1 MQSIS
6 SETKVCD
13 ACRSAYYKW
22 KRQNPDFG
30 DLLSRIEEEEL
41 AETDDNMDMNQ
52 VLKFFFSETAV
63 LVSSPQMF
71 QNDSMDSDII
81 DVAKVAITSDTN
93 SRFGLT
99 QKTITLPMNCTTS
112 SHKTCCICS
121 ANMERNSRTVSPEDR
136 DLIFLKKYI
145 LIPEGARCCSQYLD
159 DDRLTKNAIDKVAP
173 FSIQSKR
180 FSSSDQKRFDFD
192 NPLSLSD
199 DEYQILTSLT
209 KVQFED
215 LASYLFDSNIRNSS
229 NRSIRN
235 ALAILLCKLRLGLS
249 LNILAVLFQLPD
261 KKAVSRSLKTV
272 RTALMTRFVPSNL
285 GFNHITRQEIIDQH
299 TSTMARRLMCDAE
312 SNTAIVVI
320 DGTYIYMQKSRN
332 NEFQRKSFNLYN
344 KRSLLKPMINVS
356 TTGYVIAC
364 IGPFCSNYSNN
375 DASIMNNILHR
386 NTENILN
393 WLKKDDIVVV
403 DRGFRDSVHTMESLG
418 LNVALPPFLNGRRQF
433 TTTE

>member
-41 AETDDNMDMNQ
+41 AEADDNVDMNQ
-52 VLKFFFSETAV
+52 
-63 LVSSPQMF
+63 
-71 QNDSMDSDII
+71 NNSMDSDII

-93 SRFGLT
+93 STFGIT
-99 QKTITLPMNCTTS
+99 QETITLPMNCTTS

-121 ANMERNSRTVSPEDR
+121 ANMERNSRTVSAEDR
-136 DLIFLKKYI
+136 DLIFLKKNI
-145 LIPEGARCCSQYLD
+145 LIPEGARCCSQHLD
-159 DDRLTKNAIDKVAP
+159 DDRLTKNAIDKVGP

-180 FSSSDQKRFDFD
+180 FSSTKRFDFD

-320 DGTYIYMQKSRN
+320 DGTYIYIQ
-332 NEFQRKSFNLYN
+332 
-344 KRSLLKPMINVS
+344 
-356 TTGYVIAC
+356 
-364 IGPFCSNYSNN
+364 
-375 DASIMNNILHR
+375 
-386 NTENILN
+386 
-393 WLKKDDIVVV
+393 
-403 DRGFRDSVHTMESLG
+403 
-418 LNVALPPFLNGRRQF
+418 
-433 TTTE
+433 

>member
-41 AETDDNMDMNQ
+41 AEADDNVDMNQ
-52 VLKFFFSETAV
+52 
-63 LVSSPQMF
+63 
-71 QNDSMDSDII
+71 NNSMDSDII

-93 SRFGLT
+93 STFGIT
-99 QKTITLPMNCTTS
+99 QETITLSMNCTTS

-121 ANMERNSRTVSPEDR
+121 ANMERNSRTVSAEDR
-136 DLIFLKKYI
+136 DLIFLKKNI
-145 LIPEGARCCSQYLD
+145 LIPEGARCCSQHLD

-180 FSSSDQKRFDFD
+180 FSSSDVQLLISRWQILFEQQKRFDFD

-249 LNILAVLFQLPD
+249 LKILAVLFQLPD

-320 DGTYIYMQKSRN
+320 DGIYIYIYSG
-332 NEFQRKSFNLYN
+332 NEKDFVLLNIIRHVFPLEIEEQRI
-344 KRSLLKPMINVS
+344 P
-356 TTGYVIAC
+356 T
-364 IGPFCSNYSNN
+364 
-375 DASIMNNILHR
+375 
-386 NTENILN
+386 
-393 WLKKDDIVVV
+393 
-403 DRGFRDSVHTMESLG
+403 
-418 LNVALPPFLNGRRQF
+418 
-433 TTTE
+433 

>member
-6 SETKVCD
+6 SETRVCD

-41 AETDDNMDMNQ
+41 AEADDNVDMNQ
-52 VLKFFFSETAV
+52 
-63 LVSSPQMF
+63 
-71 QNDSMDSDII
+71 NNSMDSDII
-81 DVAKVAITSDTN
+81 DVAKAAITSDTN
-93 SRFGLT
+93 STFGIT
-99 QKTITLPMNCTTS
+99 QETITLPMNCTTS

-121 ANMERNSRTVSPEDR
+121 ANMEGNSRTVSAEDR
-136 DLIFLKKYI
+136 DLIFLKKDI
-145 LIPEGARCCSQYLD
+145 LIPEGARCCSQHLD

-180 FSSSDQKRFDFD
+180 FSSSDVQLLISRWQILFEQQKRFDFD

-229 NRSIRN
+229 NRSIRT
-235 ALAILLCKLRLGLS
+235 ALAILSCKLRLGLS

-320 DGTYIYMQKSRN
+320 DGTYLYIQVTK
-332 NEFQRKSFNLYN
+332 KISF
-344 KRSLLKPMINVS
+344 
-356 TTGYVIAC
+356 
-364 IGPFCSNYSNN
+364 F
-375 DASIMNNILHR
+375 
-386 NTENILN
+386 
-393 WLKKDDIVVV
+393 
-403 DRGFRDSVHTMESLG
+403 
-418 LNVALPPFLNGRRQF
+418 
-433 TTTE
+433 